1 MWRGASRGTQTLFQ
15 VFLRETLDTVPD
27 FELLCIAKLN
37 FLMNNLNKAL
47 GDISSIRRQMARS
60 TEFRGYGP
68 ATLAAT
74 GIFAIIAA
82 FGQAI
87 WLPAPSKSLPA
98 YLATWVSTAI
108 LSAAL
113 IATQMLARSRRI
125 HTGMADEMIR
135 IAVEQFL
142 PSAGAGTLLTI
153 VLVRYAPAEVWM
165 LPGLW
170 QIIYSLGVFSSCR
183 FLPRP
188 MIAAGVWYLL
198 TGLGCLAIADNRA
211 LSPLAMGLPYGAGQL
226 LVAAILLFNSREGED
241 ETE

>member
-1 MWRGASRGTQTLFQ
+1 MAVGEQKKGPAGCNFYANTQGSIIRMCDLPSTLGEYKAKHIRQNACFFVTIQHKTPQSKGCNNISSTFLPCGAGASPGTQALFQ

-108 LSAAL
+108 LSDAL
-113 IATQMLARSRRI
+113 IATQMLAR
-125 HTGMADEMIR
+125 
-135 IAVEQFL
+135 
-142 PSAGAGTLLTI
+142 
-153 VLVRYAPAEVWM
+153 
-165 LPGLW
+165 
-170 QIIYSLGVFSSCR
+170 
-183 FLPRP
+183 
-188 MIAAGVWYLL
+188 
-198 TGLGCLAIADNRA
+198 
-211 LSPLAMGLPYGAGQL
+211 
-226 LVAAILLFNSREGED
+226 
-241 ETE
+241 